1 MSLLESLTQEELRR
15 LVYLVIL
22 GVVLIGYML
31 VATRG
36 RVLTLVRHAILWALL
51 FVGVAAAANLWQSVR
66 YAAVSVQTET
76 GEGLVLT
83 RGFDGQF
90 HLTLQITGPSG
101 VPQAV
106 RFIVD
111 TGATEMVLRQQDA
124 AKLGYDV
131 ASLPFL
137 GTARTANGVTRTA
150 QVQLDVVALE
160 GHRSRRVRALVNE
173 GELHAPLLGMGYLER
188 FTRIEITRDR
198 LTIVY

>member
-1 MSLLESLTQEELRR
+1 MFESLTPEEIRR
-15 LVYLVIL
+15 LVYLGIL
-22 GVVLIGYML
+22 GSVLIGYAL

-36 RVLTLVRHAILWALL
+36 RVLTTVRHIILWALL

-66 YAAVSVQTET
+66 YAAMSVQTET

-90 HLTLQITGPSG
+90 HLTLQVTGPNG
-101 VPQAV
+101 RPQDI

-124 AKLGYDV
+124 QKLGFDV
-131 ASLPFL
+131 ASLPYL
-137 GTARTANGVTRTA
+137 GVARTANGVTRTA
-150 QVQLDVVALE
+150 EVRLDAVALE
-160 GHRSRRVRALVNE
+160 GHLARRVRALVNE
-173 GELHAPLLGMGYLER
+173 GDLHAPLLGMGYLER
-188 FTRIEITRDR
+188 FSRIEITRDR